1 MSDYNTDLAPG
12 LSTGLG
18 EAPKPAPPPPTDTE
32 LDTALFHTQ
41 NSLGSVIQRMSRG
54 SYTAVPGYNP
64 VDDLKGWAD
73 PEYLRN
79 HGSTFLGSQS
89 PQETQAIKAEIDQ
102 GQKDRAAIAASGW
115 NGTVAGLRMGLVD
128 PTMFLPMGNAVRLAR
143 AATVGGRAADVGL
156 SVGKV
161 ALMQSTA
168 QEALLQASQPERTLS
183 EGAINVGSSTLLASL
198 IGGGGYA
205 LLAREGLLDKGLG
218 ALDQARVKLSQHIE
232 AYHGSPHDFDAFD
245 VSKIGSGEGAQAY
258 GHGLYFA
265 ESEGVARSYQAAL
278 SDSQTVDGKKYNMY
292 DPTHVAAAQVGESG
306 SREAAIRDTEARLKG
321 DPDPEGFISN
331 VLRILKKGEALPEFK
346 DTGNLYRVK
355 ITADKESML
364 DLDKPLNEQ
373 ATPVQEAVKRAMG
386 VDYYG
391 NFDAAKSE
399 RLWSEFEGANA
410 KTAVRQGFIASDDKL
425 VAQRL
430 SDSGIPGLKYL
441 DDNSRKAGE
450 GTRNFVVFN
459 DKHVEIT
466 HKNGEP
472 VNAEIRAE
480 QLKQATPAAG
490 TGMALAAGAAPSD
503 TRNLSPV
510 PFGLDSIPGVG
521 KAVSKMFPNLD
532 VLTNSVHP
540 AKAALSEMV
549 DTPIALM
556 ANREGQTATRFG
568 GPTIERELKQMRE
581 GLHWQA
587 DQEVMKQWGSY
598 LDQGEGGATFM
609 QRQTGQGPAGKM
621 SFDDFNAAVYDALS
635 TGDQHPTPQVAAAA
649 QWIRKNGLD
658 PIKERALAAIDGFK
672 ETTSRPG
679 ETYAPR
685 NWDKDKISANWN
697 DYVGTWTDH
706 LEAEQITKAQAKTRI
721 EGLAKKLSEAGATID
736 NTTAKLAKMKQDDLF
751 RGGHEEELIRANAV
765 HDQARK
771 QIEEEIA
778 AWEGKT
784 TAEAKSALKAR
795 AKAEEARAPDAK
807 RLNSADKAVDKAV
820 KRIIESDRDL
830 SRQELKARAEE
841 IASRVIGT
849 PEGRLPYD
857 TDSTTGAVGPG
868 DAELRGHAA
877 HREIDIPYEMAKPWL
892 RRSATESLKS
902 YTHSVL
908 PDTLLAE
915 RFDGDPNL
923 TAVMKEIESAY
934 AAKRAEAKSDTAQNK
949 LKSQMDTDIK
959 NVAAMR
965 DRIRG
970 TFAYD
975 PTMQGLARFSQ
986 NALKVN
992 NIISSHGMAVASLPD
1007 FAGVVFRHGIESA
1020 FKDAWV
1026 PFAASVMDNE
1036 AWQAV
1041 KAAGDEWKAFGIG
1054 IESHSASRNHAL
1066 SDIAEHYRP
1075 NSKFERALTW
1085 LSDKAFIANLLAPLT
1100 DIQKRMATNAVASN
1114 ILRSAEAVAGGKAS
1128 AKQIQRLAEGNIT
1141 EAQAARIWDQ
1151 WSNNGGERVKG
1162 IILPNMD
1169 KWTDKGAASAFRG
1182 AVGRDVDI
1190 SVVQPG
1196 YGEIPKFMSKPGFNV
1211 LVQYKKF
1218 TMSATQRILIS
1229 NLQRHDAGSV
1239 AGLVTA
1245 VGMGML
1251 AYRINSMAAGQKTS
1265 DRVQDWVKEGV
1276 SRGGVLGVIDDS
1288 NSIVSKATGG
1298 KADIYRLMGADKP
1311 LSKYVSVDAA
1321 SMFLGP
1327 SYGKLTNFMKVARG
1341 ATHPSEWNEA
1351 DSHALRMMTMG
1362 TNFPY
1367 LPQLFDKVE
1376 AGANHAFGIPMKAK
1390 PQ

>member
-12 LSTGLG
+12 LSPGLG
-18 EAPKPAPPPPTDTE
+18 EAPKPAPPAPSNAE
-32 LDTALFHTQ
+32 LETALFHTQ

-64 VDDLKGWAD
+64 VDDLKSWDDG
-73 PEYLRN
+73 EYLRN

-102 GQKDRAAIAASGW
+102 ATKERAAIAASGW

-156 SVGKV
+156 SVAKV

-183 EGAINVGSSTLLASL
+183 EGAVNVGSNTILAAL

-205 LLAREGLLDKGLG
+205 LLAREGLLDKGITSLN
-218 ALDQARVKLSQHIE
+218 DARVKLSEHNGAMEKAPVPDPAATGPAGSI
-232 AYHGSPHDFDAFD
+232 ADAAFKSNIHDVYHGTGNVFDTFDPAKRGSATEAPSAKEAFFFSKLPEPAESYLPKQYATRDQLPPDELARLVDLEAQLAKEKSGTSTMPKIRGLEDQIQELKSSNTVYEEGSNVRQAQVRLDNPLIYNFEGKRFREQSYAKIIADAKSAGHDGVIFKNTYDGGPLDDVYAVFDA
-245 VSKIGSGEGAQAY
+245 
-258 GHGLYFA
+258 
-265 ESEGVARSYQAAL
+265 
-278 SDSQTVDGKKYNMY
+278 SQ
-292 DPTHVAAAQVGESG
+292 
-306 SREAAIRDTEARLKG
+306 I
-321 DPDPEGFISN
+321 
-331 VLRILKKGEALPEFK
+331 
-346 DTGNLYRVK
+346 TGR
-355 ITADKESML
+355 
-364 DLDKPLNEQ
+364 
-373 ATPVQEAVKRAMG
+373 
-386 VDYYG
+386 
-391 NFDAAKSE
+391 
-399 RLWSEFEGANA
+399 
-410 KTAVRQGFIASDDKL
+410 
-425 VAQRL
+425 
-430 SDSGIPGLKYL
+430 
-441 DDNSRKAGE
+441 
-450 GTRNFVVFN
+450 
-459 DKHVEIT
+459 H
-466 HKNGEP
+466 EP
-472 VNAEIRAE
+472 
-480 QLKQATPAAG
+480 AG
-490 TGMALAAGAAPSD
+490 TGQAAAAGAAPSD

-510 PFGLDSIPGVG
+510 PFGLDSIPVIGRG
-521 KAVSKMFPNLD
+521 VSKMFPNLD

-598 LDQGEGGATFM
+598 LDQGEGGATFL
-609 QRQTGQGPAGKM
+609 QRQTGQAPAGKI
-621 SFDDFNAAVYDALS
+621 SFNDFNAAVYDALS

-649 QWIRKNGLD
+649 QWFRKNGLD
-658 PIKERALAAIDGFK
+658 PIKERAAAAIQGFK
-672 ETTSRPG
+672 ETASRPG

-697 DYVGTWTDH
+697 DFIGTWTDH
-706 LEAEQITKAQAKTRI
+706 LEAEQRIKLQAKGRI
-721 EGLAKKLSEAGATID
+721 EGLSRRLQESQSAID
-736 NTTAKLAKMKQDDLF
+736 KATAKLAKMKEDDLF
-751 RGGHEEELIRANAV
+751 RGGTEEELIRANAV

-795 AKAEEARAPDAK
+795 AKAEEGRSPEAK
-807 RLNSADKAVDKAV
+807 RLSSADKAIDRAV
-820 KRIIESDRDL
+820 KRILESDRDL
-830 SRQELKARAEE
+830 SRNELKARAEE

-857 TDSTTGAVGPG
+857 TDSTSGAVGPG

-877 HREIDIPYEMAKPWL
+877 HREIDIPYDMAKPWL
-892 RRSATESLKS
+892 RRSATEALKS

-908 PDTLLAE
+908 PDALLAE

-923 TAVMKEIESAY
+923 TAIMKEIESAY
-934 AAKRAEAKSDTAQNK
+934 AAKRAEAKSEAAQNR
-949 LKSQMDTDIK
+949 LKSQMDADIK

-1007 FAGVVFRHGIESA
+1007 FAGVVFRHGLESA
-1020 FKDAWV
+1020 FNDAWV
-1026 PFAASVMDNE
+1026 PFSHALMDNE

-1114 ILRSAEAVAGGKAS
+1114 ILRAAEAVAGGKAT

-1141 EAQAARIWDQ
+1141 EAQAARIWEN

-1162 IILPNMD
+1162 VILPNMD
-1169 KWTDKGAASAFRG
+1169 RWTDQGAAKAFRG

-1190 SVVQPG
+1190 AVVQPG

-1239 AGLVTA
+1239 AGLITA

-1251 AYRINSMAAGQKTS
+1251 AYRINTMASGQKTS

-1376 AGANHAFGIPMKAK
+1376 QGANHAFGIPMKAR